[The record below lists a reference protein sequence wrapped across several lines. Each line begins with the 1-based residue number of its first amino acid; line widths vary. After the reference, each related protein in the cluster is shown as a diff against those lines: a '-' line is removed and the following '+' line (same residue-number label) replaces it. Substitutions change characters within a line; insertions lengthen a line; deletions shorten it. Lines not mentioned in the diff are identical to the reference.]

1 MRFSWRRLAF
11 PLVLGLSAACGG
23 APPAVSPDGVWLAT
37 FDAVPRAEF
46 NRAAVA
52 LDLPL
57 FWTADADNDRTLD
70 PAELAVLWGPTQTK
84 EIDWISSGGFNPT
97 FGRAYA
103 SIVDHVKKGPSF
115 EGLSPE
121 EILRRKAVLRELDAG
136 RPTLVAS
143 DFSAGHATDEDRKIV
158 EHVLA
163 AARIVEKLYQKQTGT
178 LALAS
183 KVPAD
188 DPASRRLFHRNQ
200 GPQCQAPPSKGDINC
215 YAIPRAPGE
224 DPRVPSG
231 LYPAELQKK
240 PDFCKALAARPDARA
255 LMDPFVVVTGEGDA
269 LKPVPY
275 HRAYENDMQAVAREL
290 DAAAEA
296 ITNPDEASFQAYLR
310 AAAKAF
316 RDGSWFEADEAW
328 ARMSTFNSKWYLR
341 IGPDETYF
349 EPCSEKAGFHVS
361 FARIDQGSIEWKEK
375 LDPLKQDMEQALAT
389 LAGPPYA
396 AQKVSFKLPDFIA
409 VILNAGDA
417 RDAFGATIGQSLPNF
432 GPVGNEGRGRTVAMT
447 NFYTDPDSVMA
458 QRWQASSLFCASA
471 MAAYTDDAGPQ
482 LMSTV
487 LHEAAHNLG
496 PSHQYAVNGKIDS
509 EVFGGPLAS
518 TLEELKAQS
527 AALFFTDWLVEKG
540 VIGREKAN
548 QAHVRDIAWA
558 FGHISR
564 GMYDEAKHPLNYSQL
579 SAIHVGFLIDEG
591 VLAWNAG
598 EKAQN
603 GTDAGCFSVKLD
615 AFPAASKK
623 LMGIVAKIKGS
634 GDKPG
639 AEALVAKYVDAPG
652 AYADLKQ
659 TITDRWLR
667 QPKASFLYS
676 IRR

>member
-11 PLVLGLSAACGG
+11 SFALALPAACAG
-23 APPAVSPDGVWLAT
+23 APEAVSPDGVWQASL
-37 FDAVPRAEF
+37 DAVPRADF

-57 FWTADADNDRTLD
+57 FWSADADRDGVLD
-70 PAELAVLWGPTQTK
+70 PTELAVLWGPTQTK
-84 EIDWISSGGFNPT
+84 EADWVAGAAFTPAL
-97 FGRAYA
+97 GRAYA
-103 SIVDHVKKGPSF
+103 NIVDFVKKGPRF
-115 EGLSPE
+115 AGLSAGE
-121 EILRRKAVLRELDAG
+121 VQRRKAVLRELDAG

-143 DFSAGHATDEDRKIV
+143 DFHAGSATEEDRAIV

-163 AARIVEKLYQKQTGT
+163 AARIVERLYQKQTGT

-183 KVPAD
+183 KLPAD
-188 DPASRRLFHRNQ
+188 DPASRRLFYRNQ
-200 GPQCQAPPSKGDINC
+200 GPQCQAPPSKGDVNC
-215 YAIPRAPGE
+215 SAIPRAPGE
-224 DPRVPSG
+224 ARDVPSG
-231 LYPAELQKK
+231 LYPAELQSK
-240 PDFCKALAARPDARA
+240 PDFCKALAARPDGKA
-255 LMDPFVVVTGEGDA
+255 LTDPFVVVTGEGET
-269 LKPVPY
+269 LKPVQY

-290 DAAAEA
+290 DAAAEV
-296 ITNPDEASFQAYLR
+296 INNPDEGSFQAYLR

-349 EPCSEKAGFHVS
+349 EPCGEKAGFHVS

-375 LDPLKQDMEQALAT
+375 LDPLKQEMEQALAA

-447 NFYTDPDSVMA
+447 NFYTDPDSVAA
-458 QRWQASSLFCASA
+458 QRGQASSLFCAPV
-471 MAAYTDDAGPQ
+471 MASYTDEAAPQ

-496 PSHQYAVNGKIDS
+496 PSHQYEVNGKIDN
-509 EVFGGPLAS
+509 VIFGGPLAN
-518 TLEELKAQS
+518 TMEELKAQS
-527 AALFFTDWLVEKG
+527 AALYFTDWLVEKG
-540 VIGREKAN
+540 VIKADKAN
-548 QAHVRDIAWA
+548 QAHVRDVAWS

-564 GMYDEAKHPLNYSQL
+564 GMYDDAKRPLNYSQL
-579 SAIHVGFLIDEG
+579 SAIQVGFLMDEG
-591 VLAWNAG
+591 VLTWNAG

-603 GTDAGCFSVKLD
+603 GTDTGCFSMKLE

-623 LMGIVAKIKGS
+623 LMGIVSKIKGS

-652 AYADLKQ
+652 AYADLRK
-659 TITDRWLR
+659 TIADRWLR
-667 QPKASFLYS
+667 QPKASFMYS

>member
-1 MRFSWRRLAF
+1 MRFSWPRLAF
-11 PLVLGLSAACGG
+11 PWVLALSASCGG

-37 FDAVPRAEF
+37 FDAVPRADF

-57 FWTADADNDRTLD
+57 FWTEDADRDGTLD
-70 PAELAVLWGPTQTK
+70 PSELAVLWAAAPT
-84 EIDWISSGGFNPT
+84 EESSWVSSGAFNPT
-97 FGRAYA
+97 FGSAYA
-103 SIVDHVKKGPSF
+103 SIVDFVKNGPKF
-115 EGLSPE
+115 AGLAPGE
-121 EILRRKAVLRELDAG
+121 VERRKAVLRELDAG

-143 DFSAGHATDEDRKIV
+143 DFRGSAATDEDRAIV
-158 EHVLA
+158 NHVLA
-163 AARIVEKLYQKQTGT
+163 AARLVEKLYQKQTGT
-178 LALAS
+178 LSLAS

-188 DPASRRLFHRNQ
+188 DPASRRLFYRNQ
-200 GPQCQAPPSKGDINC
+200 GPQCEAPPTKGDVNC

-224 DPRVPSG
+224 EKRVPSG
-231 LYPAELQKK
+231 LYPAELQSK
-240 PDFCKALAARPDARA
+240 PDFCKTLAARPDARA
-255 LMDPFVVVTGEGDA
+255 LMNPFVVVTGEGDA

-275 HRAYENDMQAVAREL
+275 QRAYENDMQAVAREL

-375 LDPLKQDMEQALAT
+375 LDPLKQDMEQALAA
-389 LAGPPYA
+389 LAGPPYT
-396 AQKVSFKLPDFIA
+396 AQKVSFKLPDFIT
-409 VILNAGDA
+409 VILNAGDS

-447 NFYTDPDSVMA
+447 NFYTDPDSIA
-458 QRWQASSLFCASA
+458 SQRGLAASLFCGATMAS
-471 MAAYTDDAGPQ
+471 YTDDPGPQ

-509 EVFGGPLAS
+509 EIFGGPLAS

-527 AALFFTDWLVEKG
+527 AALYFTDWLVERGTIDKN
-540 VIGREKAN
+540 KAN
-548 QAHVRDIAWA
+548 FAHVRDIAWA

-579 SAIHVGFLIDEG
+579 AAIQVGFLLDEG
-591 VLAWNAG
+591 VLTWNAG

-603 GTDAGCFSVKLD
+603 GTDAGCFAVKLD

-652 AYADLKQ
+652 AYADLKK
-659 TITDRWLR
+659 TITERWLR
-667 QPKASFLYS
+667 QPKASFVYS